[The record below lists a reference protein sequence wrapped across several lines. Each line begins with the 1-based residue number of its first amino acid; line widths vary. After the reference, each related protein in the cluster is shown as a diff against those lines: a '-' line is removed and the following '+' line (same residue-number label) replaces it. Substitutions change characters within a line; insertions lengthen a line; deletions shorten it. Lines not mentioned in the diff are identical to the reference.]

1 MNECLCTLECAKLGR
16 GFQSLGGRLL
26 DVRKKR
32 RETLRIENYA
42 LELQFSISFI
52 LYVKFIL
59 SSFNISNAG
68 KFKKL
73 PGKSSFSQN
82 KKNCKL

>member
-1 MNECLCTLECAKLGR
+1 MNVYVLWSALNWDVV
-16 GFQSLGGRLL
+16 FRLL

-32 RETLRIENYA
+32 RETLRFENYA